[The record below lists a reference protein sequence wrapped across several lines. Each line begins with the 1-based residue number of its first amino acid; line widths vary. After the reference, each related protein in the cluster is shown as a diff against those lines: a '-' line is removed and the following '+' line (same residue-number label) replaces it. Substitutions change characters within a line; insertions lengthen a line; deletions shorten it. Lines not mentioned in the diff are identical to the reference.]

1 MLGSNVMSYMGWGK
15 LTDDGFGERFL
26 LFLFGGC
33 GAGKKVHKA
42 TRLFLGTCTIINNH
56 YKTSLIESNSSRRQE
71 NEREREIDIATI
83 NQSFIQ
89 YKQT

>member
-1 MLGSNVMSYMGWGK
+1 MMDLENV
-15 LTDDGFGERFL
+15 FFL
-26 LFLFGGC
+26 LLGGC

-42 TRLFLGTCTIINNH
+42 TRLFLGTYTIINNH

-71 NEREREIDIATI
+71 NERERERETDTATI